1 MAKLNALLLDMD
13 GILYHGDSA
22 LPSAIDFM
30 QEISDYPYV
39 FVTNN
44 LIKTHKSGCSGYEY

>member
-22 LPSAIDFM
+22 LPYAIDFM

-44 LIKTHKSGCSGYEY
+44 LI